1 MPGTGLSKLWGY
13 PKNRMRSVMI
23 RETLCKILPTVSK
36 PARYT
41 GNELNAVR
49 KNWDEVQ
56 VRMVFAFPDVYEVG
70 MSHMGGRILY
80 GLVNNHADFLME
92 RTFAPWP
99 DMEEKMRENGIPL
112 FSLESFMPV
121 GDFDVVGF
129 SLQYELSYSNV
140 LNMLDLA
147 GIPLLSRDRDDA
159 HPLVIA
165 GGPSAFNPEPLA
177 DFIDAFII
185 GDGEEAILQVL
196 SSVRKSI
203 GRRRH
208 ERLKELAAVQGV
220 YVPAFYEVKYNGD
233 GTIAGINPRLPG
245 IPNRVKKAVIPDLDQ
260 AYFPVAPVVPYLGI
274 IHDRAVLEVMRGCQR
289 GCRFCQAGIIYR
301 PARERTVDRLMEM
314 VRQTIKSTGF
324 DEVSLASLSSADY
337 SGIQELTRGLID
349 EHGPQG
355 IGVALPSLRADAF
368 SVGLAQEVQRVRK
381 TTLTFAPEAGTQRL
395 RDVINKNV
403 TEEDI
408 LNACK
413 AAFDAGWLGVKL
425 YFMLGLPTETD
436 EDLDGIIDLVRKIKR
451 LAAERSRRAPKIHVG
466 LAFFV
471 PKPHTPFQWEPQITT
486 EEMMRKRRYILEK
499 GRIRGVK
506 YDFHDPATSYL
517 EGLISRGDRRL
528 GEVILGAWQ
537 RGARF
542 DGWREYFNLENYLR
556 ALEAAGLDPEFYA
569 NRRRELNEILPW
581 EIIDTGV
588 TAEFLMAERE
598 RAYKGE
604 PTLDCREEGCQD
616 CGICPGL
623 GVDLQVKGGGQC
635 AGG

>member
-196 SSVRKSI
+196 SSVRKRV

-208 ERLKELAAVQGV
+208 KRLKELAAVQGV
-220 YVPAFYEVKYNGD
+220 YVPAFYEVNIMVRNIGGKSPI
-233 GTIAGINPRLPG
+233 TG
-245 IPNRVKKAVIPDLDQ
+245 IPNGEKSRIPDLT
-260 AYFPVAPVVPYLGI
+260 GI
-274 IHDRAVLEVMRGCQR
+274 I
-289 GCRFCQAGIIYR
+289 F
-301 PARERTVDRLMEM
+301 RLL
-314 VRQTIKSTGF
+314 RCAI
-324 DEVSLASLSSADY
+324 
-337 SGIQELTRGLID
+337 SGN
-349 EHGPQG
+349 H
-355 IGVALPSLRADAF
+355 S
-368 SVGLAQEVQRVRK
+368 
-381 TTLTFAPEAGTQRL
+381 
-395 RDVINKNV
+395 
-403 TEEDI
+403 
-408 LNACK
+408 
-413 AAFDAGWLGVKL
+413 
-425 YFMLGLPTETD
+425 
-436 EDLDGIIDLVRKIKR
+436 
-451 LAAERSRRAPKIHVG
+451 
-466 LAFFV
+466 
-471 PKPHTPFQWEPQITT
+471 
-486 EEMMRKRRYILEK
+486 
-499 GRIRGVK
+499 
-506 YDFHDPATSYL
+506 
-517 EGLISRGDRRL
+517 
-528 GEVILGAWQ
+528 
-537 RGARF
+537 
-542 DGWREYFNLENYLR
+542 
-556 ALEAAGLDPEFYA
+556 
-569 NRRRELNEILPW
+569 
-581 EIIDTGV
+581 
-588 TAEFLMAERE
+588 
-598 RAYKGE
+598 
-604 PTLDCREEGCQD
+604 
-616 CGICPGL
+616 
-623 GVDLQVKGGGQC
+623 
-635 AGG
+635 

>member
-395 RDVINKNV
+395 RDVINKN
-403 TEEDI
+403 
-408 LNACK
+408 K
-413 AAFDAGWLGVKL
+413 
-425 YFMLGLPTETD
+425 
-436 EDLDGIIDLVRKIKR
+436 
-451 LAAERSRRAPKIHVG
+451 LAAGPADATIISRLELTPTKSSVNICPPKGKSSTLSSFKPQARAINTCPASCRTRARITHRISTNPIDKHSRQSSRNTGLTARS
-466 LAFFV
+466 
-471 PKPHTPFQWEPQITT
+471 TPFTDPNLIPGF
-486 EEMMRKRRYILEK
+486 RKRESPR
-499 GRIRGVK
+499 
-506 YDFHDPATSYL
+506 D
-517 EGLISRGDRRL
+517 
-528 GEVILGAWQ
+528 
-537 RGARF
+537 
-542 DGWREYFNLENYLR
+542 
-556 ALEAAGLDPEFYA
+556 
-569 NRRRELNEILPW
+569 
-581 EIIDTGV
+581 
-588 TAEFLMAERE
+588 
-598 RAYKGE
+598 
-604 PTLDCREEGCQD
+604 
-616 CGICPGL
+616 
-623 GVDLQVKGGGQC
+623 
-635 AGG
+635 